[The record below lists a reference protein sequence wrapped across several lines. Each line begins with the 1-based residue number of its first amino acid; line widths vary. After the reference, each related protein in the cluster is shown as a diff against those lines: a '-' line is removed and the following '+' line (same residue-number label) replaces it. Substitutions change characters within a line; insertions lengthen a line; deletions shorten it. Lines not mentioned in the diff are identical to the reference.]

1 MFAALELRV
10 LDMAKE
16 FIKGQKYSHEEN
28 MQLSMEEM
36 RRCLGEHKEKTDP
49 KVGGGQG
56 GSFSN

>member
-1 MFAALELRV
+1 
-10 LDMAKE
+10 MAKE